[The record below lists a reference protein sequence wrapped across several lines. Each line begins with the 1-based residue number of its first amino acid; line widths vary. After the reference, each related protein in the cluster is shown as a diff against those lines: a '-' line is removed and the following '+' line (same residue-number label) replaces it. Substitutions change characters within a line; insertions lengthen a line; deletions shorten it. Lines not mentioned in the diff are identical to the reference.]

1 MTEEFDKE
9 INALLRQTA
18 TGETAF
24 SAADLK
30 SKIKD
35 PKSVH
40 LDADEISAFAENALP
55 EKMRLR
61 YTTHFADCDRCRKIL
76 SNTILLNSE
85 AETVS
90 VSSPV
95 ISLEIADLA
104 SVPWYRRLFAFPN
117 VAYAM
122 GALVVLFGG
131 FLAFT
136 VLQNV
141 NSPQNTEVSQIS
153 ETQPRS
159 SGPSAES
166 EPDFFAANADTMSN
180 MSVTSANSTSNVM
193 MSNSASVASNT
204 STATSV
210 INNSAGQ
217 MSTANTA
224 SVDTNSTQNEAQLN
238 EAKREIAKNSA
249 ENKNTMQLDGA
260 SADGVAANLSVTGRQ
275 VTELPLNNRRI
286 ETLQAAPPT
295 ATLASP
301 AEKDDA
307 ISRGKSSAKMRKADA
322 ISATNKQIG
331 GKTFNRRE
339 NVWYDS
345 AYNGQNTTNVSRGS
359 NEYKKLDSDLRSI
372 ADNLSGTAVIVWKSK
387 AYRIQ

>member
-90 VSSPV
+90 VSSAA
-95 ISLEIADLA
+95 SSADSSPQIVTLA

-117 VAYAM
+117 AAYAM

-238 EAKREIAKNSA
+238 EAKREIA
-249 ENKNTMQLDGA
+249 
-260 SADGVAANLSVTGRQ
+260 
-275 VTELPLNNRRI
+275 
-286 ETLQAAPPT
+286 
-295 ATLASP
+295 
-301 AEKDDA
+301 
-307 ISRGKSSAKMRKADA
+307 
-322 ISATNKQIG
+322 
-331 GKTFNRRE
+331 
-339 NVWYDS
+339 
-345 AYNGQNTTNVSRGS
+345 
-359 NEYKKLDSDLRSI
+359 
-372 ADNLSGTAVIVWKSK
+372 
-387 AYRIQ
+387 